1 MANVPDNDFWQLH
14 RINRGRGM
22 IKQTLEFATQ
32 VAAAFLFTG
41 IVVIATVVVW
51 FLLAVAT

>member
-1 MANVPDNDFWQLH
+1 
-14 RINRGRGM
+14 M